1 MTRRAYIVAVGI
13 VAALAIAPVAYAQ
26 GPGEGSSGGSLM
38 GGSEYAM
45 MGGQGM
51 MRGGQGGG
59 MMGYGQG
66 GSNLWSD
73 LNRMFNGSNQQSHSE
88 TEALRREIRQRRQE
102 LASLFEAAK
111 PDKKLIHEK
120 IEELN
125 RLEAELDRK
134 MAASDWGEPTRN
146 RGGIAIGY

>member
-1 MTRRAYIVAVGI
+1 MTKKAYYLIAVGVI
-13 VAALAIAPVAYAQ
+13 AALAFSPVVYAHGS
-26 GPGEGSSGGSLM
+26 GPGSWGGSLM
-38 GGSEYAM
+38 GSPEYAM

-51 MRGGQGGG
+51 MGGGQGGG

-66 GSNLWSD
+66 SSNLWSD
-73 LNRMFNGSNQQSHSE
+73 LNRMFNGSHQQSHSE

-111 PDKKLIHEK
+111 PDKKLIAEK

-134 MAASDWGEPTRN
+134 MAASD
-146 RGGIAIGY
+146 

>member
-1 MTRRAYIVAVGI
+1 MTRKAYYLIAVGVI
-13 VAALAIAPVAYAQ
+13 AALAFTPVIYAHGS
-26 GPGEGSSGGSLM
+26 GPGSWGGSPM

-51 MRGGQGGG
+51 MGGGQGGG
-59 MMGYGQG
+59 MGYGHG
-66 GSNLWSD
+66 DSNLWSD

-88 TEALRREIRQRRQE
+88 TETLRREIRQRRQE
-102 LASLFEAAK
+102 LASLFEADK

-125 RLEAELDRK
+125 RLEGELDRK
-134 MAASDWGEPTRN
+134 MAASD
-146 RGGIAIGY
+146 